1 MRRPQ
6 LTGNA
11 LDQPMFPTIGIAS
24 MTAPKQSTGASVTA
38 SSASAPRPLQESFSN
53 DKPLVAGRGGL
64 ATIQGSNTRKHP
76 HGSHDRTGATNADSE
91 DPDLK
96 ALGKRIGRAHLRRRL
111 GLEQEHEVFSFSRP
125 GAHFFYPEN
134 WYSLHAL
141 IRHALRLSGLYARA
155 QRNTR
160 RIQVLTNRLA
170 IAELP
175 APFIGQRILHLSDLH
190 TDLDRRIT
198 SAIAERLQGLQYDLC
213 VLTGDYR
220 AKTFGPYREAL
231 SGLATICSQIGGP
244 IFAVLGNHDSI
255 RLVPAMEAIGIRV
268 LLNETETIERGGE
281 RLYLAGID
289 DAHYYQVH
297 NIDKVAAAIPEGA
310 ASILLSHTPEVY
322 RHAAYAGFS
331 AMLCGHTHGG
341 QICLPG
347 GAAITW
353 DARCPRRLAAG
364 AWRHGDML
372 GYTSVGTGSS
382 VVPARLNCLPEIT
395 LHRLD
400 RA

>member
-1 MRRPQ
+1 VNP
-6 LTGNA
+6 A
-11 LDQPMFPTIGIAS
+11 
-24 MTAPKQSTGASVTA
+24 TA
-38 SSASAPRPLQESFSN
+38 
-53 DKPLVAGRGGL
+53 
-64 ATIQGSNTRKHP
+64 
-76 HGSHDRTGATNADSE
+76 ADE
-91 DPDLK
+91 PDLL
-96 ALGKRIGRAHLRRRL
+96 ALRERVGRAHLNRRL
-111 GLEQEHEVFSFSRP
+111 GLEQDHDVFSFNRP

-134 WYSLHAL
+134 WYSLHAMIL
-141 IRHALRLSGLYARA
+141 NALRIAGLYGRA

-160 RIQVLTNRLA
+160 KIRILDNRLE
-170 IAELP
+170 IGNLP
-175 APFIGQRILHLSDLH
+175 PPFIGKRILHLSDLH

-198 SAIAERLQGLQYDLC
+198 SAIAERLQGLSYDLC

-220 AKTFGPYREAL
+220 ARTFGPFAEAL
-231 SGLATICSQIGGP
+231 SGLATIRSQLEGP
-244 IFAVLGNHDSI
+244 IYAVLGNHDSI
-255 RLVPAMEAIGIRV
+255 RLVPEMEAIGIRV
-268 LLNETETIERGGE
+268 LLNETVVIERDGE

-297 NIDKVAAAIPEGA
+297 NIDKVTAEVPEESI
-310 ASILLSHTPEVY
+310 SILLSHTPEVY

-347 GAAITW
+347 GIAITW

-364 AWRHGDML
+364 AWRHGSML

-395 LHRLD
+395 LHELVQ
-400 RA
+400 A